1 MSSKS
6 HLSTIHIAGI
16 FGLLLLVYHLIFRDF
31 FPLPNGRMGHD
42 YMLTLGGF
50 LDGFLWFNNNGF
62 ITPPWFTPSF
72 FGGQALFADPQ
83 SAFYSIPQ
91 FLTFLVDPLQAVYWA
106 FLLFASLGFWGM
118 YLYSRHCLSLG
129 RHAALIA
136 ATVFM
141 FNGFYANR
149 MIIGHYGYQGFMLAP
164 LIAYL
169 LLKQFSIPLFSI
181 RNLTLSALAGV
192 LIAYWFHSGL
202 TTLMIPAALAVVAL
216 ACIAAIKTGNSI
228 SRAFLARGLI
238 AALVAIGLSASKL
251 NANLNVMSNF
261 GRDYYL
267 LPGIANPLDVLRF
280 VFQAFVY
287 SNEHVYESVTPL
299 WKNIQWAAMPH
310 ELAYGVTPI
319 PFSLLLLGLGLYLLR
334 RQRQISKPIHS
345 RFPILPALTLSFIL
359 FLPIA
364 MLFYSPEWNA
374 FLKSIPIIGSTTSP
388 FRWLILFL
396 PSIAAATGI
405 ACQNPGALKIPLISF
420 ALIGIPLLNAL
431 ESRDFYKKQDY
442 DPAPVVAYY
451 EALRSR
457 QAVARIIEIGE
468 FQAPDNAQLAQGIS
482 PLHAYNPLYGYRLE
496 KLQTQPLTLGPI
508 QSVTPAGTLN
518 LRNPACFTFP
528 TENHCKPWDAFPLTQ
543 KEDALSFA
551 SYKPFAF
558 EKSTS
563 QVLADTLT
571 TLTLLAITLFLVAVA
586 FCRIKAGT
594 NTQRW
599 VNFDRSFIADFL
611 KGSVPT
617 QFFLIAGTTTFL
629 VFLATRWTPPNGLT
643 EERFAAIREI
653 FLTGPQTFWPE
664 PSERVAYLLT
674 ISLFPALA
682 IALNWFIGRCASGKS
697 DTGIR
702 ASETIRKISIWFV
715 FLLTITIVTAAT
727 ERPFGMDFGFFGYV
741 ISYAIV
747 QSPYLGLLM
756 IGWVATLFLATN
768 YFFSPKPRII
778 AQPSFSIACDI
789 FAVAL
794 ILSIAAQ
801 ITFIP
806 ETAGALRRSDD
817 LLHISPIFEPAAI
830 AYLTNRTAGVDI
842 ASQYGGLI
850 EFARPFLWLT
860 DGDPRALFWFAF
872 LSVSAAC
879 LFQWLAIRKLT
890 AKALLALISIGA
902 LIFFTGFKYQGIA
915 CFQCVHF
922 RWFWPS
928 AFLMLAAYNIPAAGK
943 LGFAPYVLF
952 PLAIYWNPETGL
964 ASMLAW
970 AFWRM
975 VVNGLP
981 VLVSGEIHLKAG
993 ELLRSFFMASAG
1005 VLFGSFLILLYA
1017 YMKSGELITPSLMFQ
1032 FAKDFYVS
1040 GFYML
1045 PMPLFNLWNI
1055 YAILAGVFLLIGIS
1069 HYAMRPPGAPSVN
1082 HDFLIFSS
1090 ILFALLF
1097 SYYQGRSFYGN
1108 LLAISYP
1115 LWLGMANWLWM
1126 KRSFFSNFQALLVR
1140 EPLRVFAVALF
1151 CFGFSATLTTNLY
1164 SREITIPFTKQQ
1176 AEEKQELAEWIDSTA
1191 RGRIPFY
1198 VSLSAWRLLLI
1209 TNTQPD
1215 ASIQP
1220 LAAMIRRDQLSE
1232 YLEEMRKEKYAVYYD
1247 LSNESYFKVE
1257 DPALRLAFEQTISAN
1272 FPGAPREKPSFK
1284 NNQGELVLL
1293 NP

>member
-1 MSSKS
+1 MFSKL
-6 HLSTIHIAGI
+6 HLSSIHVTGI
-16 FGLLLLVYHLIFRDF
+16 FGLLLLAFHLIFRDF
-31 FPLPNGRMGHD
+31 FPLSNGRMGHD
-42 YMLTLGGF
+42 YILTLGGF

-91 FLTFLVDPLQAVYWA
+91 FLTFLVDPLRAVYWA
-106 FLLFASLGFWGM
+106 FLLFAGLGFWGM

-141 FNGFYANR
+141 FNGFYSHR
-149 MIIGHYGYQGFMLAP
+149 MIIGHYGYQAFMLVP

-169 LLKQFSIPLFSI
+169 LLKQPSVAPLSI
-181 RNLTLSALAGV
+181 RSLTPSALAGV

-202 TTLMIPAALAVVAL
+202 TTLMIPAALAVIAL

-228 SRAFLARGLI
+228 TRVLLARGLVS
-238 AALVAIGLSASKL
+238 ALVAIALSASKL

-267 LPGIANPLDVLRF
+267 LPGIDNPVDVLRF

-319 PFSLLLLGLGLYLLR
+319 PFSLALLGLGVYLLR
-334 RQRQISKPIHS
+334 RQRQVDKPQHS
-345 RFPILPALTLSFIL
+345 RFQILPALMLSLIL
-359 FLPIA
+359 FMPIA

-396 PSIAAATGI
+396 PAIAATTGI
-405 ACQNPGALKIPLISF
+405 ASQNPGSLKIPFLLL

-442 DPAPVVAYY
+442 DPAPVIAYY
-451 EALRSR
+451 DAIKNR
-457 QAVARIIEIGE
+457 QVTPRIIEIGE

-482 PLHAYNPLYGYRLE
+482 PLRAYNPLYGYRLE
-496 KLQTQPLTLGPI
+496 RLQTQPLTLGPI
-508 QSVTPAGTLN
+508 QSVTPAGTFN
-518 LRNPACFTFP
+518 LRNPSCFAFP
-528 TENHCKPWDAFPLTQ
+528 TENHCKPWDAFTLEQTN
-543 KEDALSFA
+543 DALSFA
-551 SYKPFAF
+551 NYKPFAF
-558 EKSTS
+558 ERSTR
-563 QVLADTLT
+563 QVIADLLT
-571 TLTLLAITLFLVAVA
+571 ALTLLAIIAFLAFVAA
-586 FCRIKAGT
+586 YKIKTCACKQKGAGPD
-594 NTQRW
+594 
-599 VNFDRSFIADFL
+599 FASAADFL
-611 KGSVPT
+611 KSSLPT
-617 QFFLIAGTTTFL
+617 QFCLIAATTTLL
-629 VFLATRWTPPNGLT
+629 VFVATRWTPPNGLT
-643 EERFAAIREI
+643 EAGFAAIREI
-653 FLTGPQTFWPE
+653 FLSGPQTFWPE
-664 PSERVAYLLT
+664 PSERIAYLLT

-682 IALNWFIGRCASGKS
+682 IALNWFIGRYSTDKS
-697 DTGIR
+697 DVGIK
-702 ASETIRKISIWFV
+702 ASEAFWRISIWV
-715 FLLTITIVTAAT
+715 IFLLTVTIVTAAT

-741 ISYAIV
+741 ISYAVIHSPNTKMLIV
-747 QSPYLGLLM
+747 
-756 IGWVATLFLATN
+756 GWVAILFLVLN
-768 YFFSPKPRII
+768 YFFSARPKII
-778 AQPSFSIACDI
+778 AHPFINITCDI
-789 FAVAL
+789 FAILL
-794 ILSIAAQ
+794 IIGISAQ
-801 ITFIP
+801 VTFIP
-806 ETAGALRRSDD
+806 ETTGALKRSDD
-817 LLHISPIFEPAAI
+817 LLHFSPIFEPAAI
-830 AYLTNRTAGVDI
+830 AYLTNKTAGVDI

-879 LFQWLAIRKLT
+879 LFQWLAIRKMT
-890 AKALLALISIGA
+890 ANALIALISIGG

-928 AFLMLAAYNIPAAGK
+928 AFLMLAAYNMPTAGK
-943 LGFAPYVLF
+943 LRFMPYVLF

-964 ASMLAW
+964 ASMFAW
-970 AFWRM
+970 MFWRI
-975 VVNGLP
+975 VANCLP
-981 VLVSGEIHLKAG
+981 VLVIGDIRLKAG
-993 ELLRSFFMASAG
+993 ELSRSFFTAG
-1005 VLFGSFLILLYA
+1005 GGFLFGSLLIILYA
-1017 YMKSGELITPSLMFQ
+1017 FMKSGQLLTPSIMFQ
-1032 FAKDFYVS
+1032 YAKDFYVS

-1055 YAILAGVFLLIGIS
+1055 YAILAGVFLLIGLS
-1069 HYAMRPPGAPSVN
+1069 HYATRLPGRPSKN

-1108 LLAISYP
+1108 LLTISYP
-1115 LWLGMANWLWM
+1115 LWLAIATWLWM
-1126 KRSFFSNFQALLVR
+1126 KRQLFPSFQALLVS

-1151 CFGFSATLTTNLY
+1151 SFGLSAAMTTNLY
-1164 SREITIPFTKQQ
+1164 SREIRVSLNKEQ
-1176 AEEKQELAEWIDSTA
+1176 AEEKLELAKWVESSA
-1191 RGRIPFY
+1191 KGRIPLF
-1198 VSLSAWRLLLI
+1198 VSLSAWRLMLI
-1209 TNTQPD
+1209 TNTHPD
-1215 ASIQP
+1215 ESIQP
-1220 LAAMIRRDQLSE
+1220 IAALIRHDQLSR
-1232 YLEEMRKEKYAVYYD
+1232 YIEEMRTEKYAVYYD

-1257 DPALRLAFEQTISAN
+1257 DPAFGLAFESAISAS
-1272 FPGAPREKPSFK
+1272 FPGNLREKPSFK
-1284 NNQGELVLL
+1284 NNQGGLILL